1 MADKLSRVFDAFQ
14 GVCAR
19 LGRVFEARTYALE
32 RERQADMIAAAGRL
46 TDAVVMDQVHAGGT
60 FAAWTTRTTR

>member
-14 GVCAR
+14 RVCAR

-32 RERQADMIAAAGRL
+32 RERQGDMVSAAGRL
-46 TDAVVMDQVHAGGT
+46 TDAVVMTKYTPADFRGL
-60 FAAWTTRTTR
+60 TTRTIR